1 MRDAENGSAPYS
13 LLQQGAGLAN
23 VGSAAAA
30 RSYLQMNEDA
40 TASWADGKIKAELG
54 DDPQRSGQYQFSFT
68 LNNLTDEVR
77 NYTLSS
83 EFFTQAVFS
92 AANEQ
97 ESGSPQRLYL
107 DTKTA
112 PLGASIR
119 YTVDGQEYVL
129 HSPYDCDLD
138 KDGDT
143 DADDAQLILSYAAGL
158 TDSIDPIADVSG
170 DGTVDTY
177 DAHLLL
183 NSLTTD
189 LFPLPAGGSVE
200 IGVTVTLTEEAKAAM
215 DASTPNGAYVEGYVS
230 VEPVTTEEGEIP
242 DATHSVPVLGFYGDW
257 ADASM
262 FDRQSTAGYDFGS
275 ARPDRG
281 CCPTPATTTPT
292 TSSSATGA
300 ATSSTGSSAIPTSWT
315 PSICRSAPPC
325 RALTPSMPITSP

>member
-1 MRDAENGSAPYS
+1 M
-13 LLQQGAGLAN
+13 
-23 VGSAAAA
+23 
-30 RSYLQMNEDA
+30 
-40 TASWADGKIKAELG
+40 
-54 DDPQRSGQYQFSFT
+54 
-68 LNNLTDEVR
+68 
-77 NYTLSS
+77 
-83 EFFTQAVFS
+83 
-92 AANEQ
+92 
-97 ESGSPQRLYL
+97 
-107 DTKTA
+107 
-112 PLGASIR
+112 GASIR

-262 FDRQSTAGYDFGS
+262 FDRQSTAATLRREHPALHRLQLHQQPHHPPPGQQPAVLEVRQS
-275 ARPDRG
+275 LRPG
-281 CCPTPATTTPT
+281 PPVYA
-292 TSSSATGA
+292 GA
-300 ATSSTGSSAIPTSWT
+300 H
-315 PSICRSAPPC
+315 R
-325 RALTPSMPITSP
+325 RAEH